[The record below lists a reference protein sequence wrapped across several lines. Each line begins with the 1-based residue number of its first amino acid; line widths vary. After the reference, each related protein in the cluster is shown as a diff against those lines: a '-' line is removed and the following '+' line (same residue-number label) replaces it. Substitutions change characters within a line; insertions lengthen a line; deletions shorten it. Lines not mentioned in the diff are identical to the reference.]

1 MVLVCCLNEIGKGSE
16 EGQDLFFETCN
27 RSRNGRGIEHRSAL
41 LKRGFQRGRGEG
53 QRSVG
58 IEAICRVASRKGDQ
72 GFGQEGFEE
81 VPLCIPYLLKTW
93 GTYFCTRSLR
103 QNQPP
108 EGAIGESRTGI
119 LFSQV
124 PYDRVGRDRLREGG
138 TTHAHLQR

>member
-1 MVLVCCLNEIGKGSE
+1 MPVPDVGWDRDDLACREDIFLGLRGNHGSARKNEQCLIVFMRMGTVTRTRFKKDHQHGNFTRPSPNLNK
-16 EGQDLFFETCN
+16 
-27 RSRNGRGIEHRSAL
+27 L
-41 LKRGFQRGRGEG
+41 LAGYT
-53 QRSVG
+53 
-58 IEAICRVASRKGDQ
+58 
-72 GFGQEGFEE
+72 
-81 VPLCIPYLLKTW
+81 LTYLLKTW